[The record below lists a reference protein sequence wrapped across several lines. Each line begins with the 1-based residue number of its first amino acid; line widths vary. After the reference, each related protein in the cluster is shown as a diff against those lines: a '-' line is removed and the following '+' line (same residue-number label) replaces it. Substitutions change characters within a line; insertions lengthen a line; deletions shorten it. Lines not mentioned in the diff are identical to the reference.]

1 MALNP
6 QGMIGNIIMHKY
18 MMSFVP
24 KILVDSDRHKFGM
37 TQNAQVVIDG
47 GFYAVVEVVE

>member
-18 MMSFVP
+18 MMSFV
-24 KILVDSDRHKFGM
+24 DSDRHKFTM